1 MKAMILAAGEGSR
14 LRPLT
19 NDIPKVMVKIDD
31 KPLLE
36 YNINLAHSY
45 GIRDII
51 INVHYKLERIIS
63 YFKGGKEFGVSI
75 YYSKEKK
82 LLGSAGG
89 VKKVEKNLSEP
100 FFVLYGDNFTNCNL
114 KALWSAHKKN
124 KTICTVAVFDMR
136 KNKNSGIA
144 GGRVVLNKDKTIRR
158 FVEGNKKISSLVNA
172 GVYVLDPKIFK
183 YIPKGKVYDFGK
195 DVFPFLLRHKIKIGA
210 HQLDEKEYVF
220 GCDNLGCYKRAQAF
234 FDLTKSRRVTSFG
247 TRRCKTK
254 LLTRKNI

>member
-1 MKAMILAAGEGSR
+1 MKATILAAGEGSR

-19 NDIPKVMVKIDD
+19 DNIPKVMVEIDE

-36 YNINLAHSY
+36 YNINLAYNY
-45 GIRDII
+45 GVRDII
-51 INVHYKLERIIS
+51 INVHYKSEQIIN
-63 YFKGGKEFGVSI
+63 YFRGGKEFGVAI
-75 YYSKEKK
+75 HYSKEKK

-89 VKKVEKNLSEP
+89 VKKVEKKLTEP

-114 KALWSAHKKN
+114 KALLSAHKKN

-183 YIPKGKVYDFGK
+183 YIPAGKLYDFGK
-195 DVFPFLLRHKIKIGA
+195 DVFPFLLKHKIKIGA
-210 HQLDEKEYVF
+210 HQLSEPEYVF
-220 GCDNLGCYKRAQAF
+220 GCDNLVCYERAQTF
-234 FDLTKSRRVTSFG
+234 L
-247 TRRCKTK
+247 
-254 LLTRKNI
+254 KNTNH

>member
-36 YNINLAHSY
+36 YNINLARSY

-51 INVHYKLERIIS
+51 INVHYKLESIIG
-63 YFKGGKEFGVSI
+63 YFKGGKELGVSI
-75 YYSKEKK
+75 YYSKEKN

-89 VKKVEKNLSEP
+89 VKKVEKKLTKP
-100 FFVLYGDNFTNCNL
+100 FFLLYGDNFTNCDL
-114 KALWSAHKKN
+114 RALLMAHKKN

-144 GGRVVLNKDKTIRR
+144 GGRVLVNKDKTVSQFI
-158 FVEGNKKISSLVNA
+158 EGGQENRGLVNA

-183 YIPKGKVYDFGK
+183 YIPKGKTYDFGK
-195 DVFPFLLRHKIKIGA
+195 DVFPFLLQHKIKIGV
-210 HQLDEKEYVF
+210 HQLSKKEYVF
-220 GCDNLGCYKRAQAF
+220 GCDNLKCYERAQQF
-234 FDLTKSRRVTSFG
+234 S
-247 TRRCKTK
+247 
-254 LLTRKNI
+254 KNI